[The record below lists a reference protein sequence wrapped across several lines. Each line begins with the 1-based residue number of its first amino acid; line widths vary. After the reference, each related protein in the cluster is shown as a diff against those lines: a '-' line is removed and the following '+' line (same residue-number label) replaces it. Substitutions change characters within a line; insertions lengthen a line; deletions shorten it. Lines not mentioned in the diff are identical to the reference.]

1 MSFDQSEKGI
11 LKAGGFSFIAAG
23 FVLFLFFLAL
33 LVLQTSPTLTPE
45 MVLDDPVPPASLY
58 ALAAFG
64 ELLLMPGVLGLYYSL
79 KNVKKTHMLVAT
91 ALWLLAVISFLI
103 SRSQIIALL
112 PIGSSYQ
119 DTTSETMRAAYL
131 VSAEHAIELGNVF
144 ADMAL
149 MFLGVSS
156 IIIGLVMLKG
166 VFGKGVSYLVL
177 LSGTLTLLG
186 TMGVLLEPL
195 TIFAPFGLILG
206 AVWQIIVGVRLYKL
220 G

>member
-1 MSFDQSEKGI
+1 MSLDQSEKGI
-11 LKAGGFSFIAAG
+11 LKAGGLSLLAAG
-23 FVLFLFFLAL
+23 FVLFLFFVAL

-45 MVLDDPVPPASLY
+45 MVLDDPLPPVSLY

-79 KNVKKTHMLVAT
+79 KDVKKTYMLMAT
-91 ALWLLAVISFLI
+91 ALWLVAVISFLI
-103 SRSQIIALL
+103 SRSQIIALG
-112 PIGSSYQ
+112 PISGSYQ
-119 DTTSETMRAAYL
+119 ATTSEAMRAAYL

-144 ADMAL
+144 AGMAL

-166 VFGKGVSYLVL
+166 VFSKGVSYLVL
-177 LSGTLTLLG
+177 VASTLTLLG
-186 TMGVLLEPL
+186 TFGVLLEPL
-195 TIFAPFGLILG
+195 TILAPFGLILG

>member
-1 MSFDQSEKGI
+1 MNVDQSEKGI
-11 LKAGGFSFIAAG
+11 LKAGGLSLLAAG
-23 FVLFLFFLAL
+23 FFLFLFFIAL

-45 MVLDDPVPPASLY
+45 MVLDDPLPPVSLY

-79 KNVKKTHMLVAT
+79 KNVKKTHMLMAT
-91 ALWLLAVISFLI
+91 ALWLVAVISFLI
-103 SRSQIIALL
+103 SRSQIIALAPL
-112 PIGSSYQ
+112 SDSYQ
-119 DTTSETMRAAYL
+119 AASSEALRSAYL
-131 VSAEHAIELGNVF
+131 VSAEHAIELGNVW
-144 ADMAL
+144 AEMAL

-156 IIIGLVMLKG
+156 IIIGLVMLRG
-166 VFGKGVSYLVL
+166 ALGKGVSYLVL

-195 TIFAPFGLILG
+195 TILAPFGLILG